1 MSRPV
6 RFDERLLI
14 DLSSI
19 RAWYEAQ
26 QAGLGVRFVGA
37 FYSAVAS
44 RARNPLACPLFK
56 PFASRNIRHSLV
68 PDFPYAFYFS
78 VNEAEIFLFLIF
90 HGARNPRQLHR
101 AILRRNP

>member
-1 MSRPV
+1 MSLPV

-26 QAGLGVRFVGA
+26 QTGLGVRFVA
-37 FYSAVAS
+37 
-44 RARNPLACPLFK
+44 
-56 PFASRNIRHSLV
+56 
-68 PDFPYAFYFS
+68 AFYFS
-78 VNEAEIFLFLIF
+78 VNDAEIFLFLIF

-101 AILRRNP
+101 AILRRTP